1 MLFFFL
7 RDRSVTTVNVLGD
20 AMGTGIVQHLSRD
33 DLQSDSNDD
42 DAVALNEPLKKDND
56 ALMSHPSDM

>member
-1 MLFFFL
+1 M
-7 RDRSVTTVNVLGD
+7 TTVNVLGD

-56 ALMSHPSDM
+56 ALLSHPSDM